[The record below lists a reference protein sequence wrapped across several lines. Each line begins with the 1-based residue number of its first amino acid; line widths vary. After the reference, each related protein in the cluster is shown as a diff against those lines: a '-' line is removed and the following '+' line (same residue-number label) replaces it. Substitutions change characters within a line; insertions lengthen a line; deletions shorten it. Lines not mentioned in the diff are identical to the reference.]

1 MKIGKAV
8 LSQDHNLTGKV
19 IVSAMLM
26 LALAACGEKKAS
38 SGSTQVVA
46 NVDGQEITIHQVNN
60 ELAKTGGTQVTKQLL
75 DGLVARQLL
84 VNAAKKDKLD
94 TDPAVLADMER
105 SRNLVLAQ
113 SYVSSKLKAPTRPS
127 EQEVEDLYRKNPDW
141 FAQRRQYEFAQ
152 LIIAGTNLT
161 PELNALMEQ
170 PGKRLEDVVAW
181 LDSHRIQYARQQ
193 VLKTSADLPPQ
204 MNSSLKNMERGALFV
219 VIEGPTA
226 ILTSLQD
233 AKSAPVTLALATPQI
248 QQYLVSQKQNQASE
262 QLVERLKK
270 DAKIEYSEQAKSFK
284 DLGAAP
290 VSTGEGVKDDE
301 SGKNEAI
308 SRGVT
313 GFK

>member
-127 EQEVEDLYRKNPDW
+127 EQEVEDLYRKKPDW